1 MTSIQSCQTVGFY
14 NGRALPRRQ
23 VAVVKSGGLVGKA
36 EILKPPPIGHFIEF
50 LRRADHLK
58 ELSPHSYVAPYN
70 VAIVYAGLREKD
82 QTFAWL
88 ERSFADKGYYLP
100 VYLPTD
106 ARLDF
111 LRSDP
116 RWIELERRMRLP
128 AELIN

>member
-1 MTSIQSCQTVGFY
+1 M
-14 NGRALPRRQ
+14 A
-23 VAVVKSGGLVGKA
+23 GKTA
-36 EILKPPPIGHFIEF
+36 EARKVL
-50 LRRADHLK
+50 DHLK

-128 AELIN
+128 AEAAR